1 MNSQQHIVDVT
12 GLTGGYGRTTVFHEV
27 NFQVKP
33 GEVLAIL
40 GQNGSGKSTLL
51 KALAGLLAPQEGHT
65 RLAELNGSPKLVPHA
80 LVRAGISFCPQDGLV
95 IPELTVAEHLQIATR
110 HHKPDATKDA
120 RREALAAFPELN
132 ALLHQRAGTLSG
144 GQRQQV
150 SLAILVAH
158 RSQLW
163 MLDEPTAGLAP
174 ELVKATTEFLRA
186 HVQKHGTALILVE
199 HNLDVALALAERI
212 LVLREGRVV
221 RTIDDVQ
228 AMKHELNHEQIY
240 Y

>member
-1 MNSQQHIVDVT
+1 VNSHQHIVDVT
-12 GLTGGYGRTTVFHEV
+12 GLTGGYGRSTVFHEIS
-27 NFQVKP
+27 FQVKP

-51 KALAGLLAPQEGHT
+51 KTLAGLLIPQAGHA
-65 RLAELNGSPKLVPHA
+65 RLADLNGSPKLLAHA
-80 LVRAGISFCPQDGLV
+80 LVRAGISYCPQGGLV
-95 IPELTVAEHLQIATR
+95 IPELTVAEHLQLAAQ
-110 HHKPDATKDA
+110 HHAKDA
-120 RREALAAFPELN
+120 AVQARDEALAAFPALKD
-132 ALLHQRAGTLSG
+132 LLHQRAGTLSG

-163 MLDEPTAGLAP
+163 LLDEPTAGLAP
-174 ELVKATTEFLRA
+174 ELVKTTTEFLQQR
-186 HVQKHGTALILVE
+186 VKNHGTALILVE
-199 HNLDVALALAERI
+199 HNLDVAFALAHRI

-221 RTIDDVQ
+221 RTFADVQ
-228 AMKHELNHEQIY
+228 HMEHQPDHEQIY